1 MALAAMYGSGFWIR
15 REKGLRLANLIFRF
29 LAFYA
34 TCAHLT
40 LLQRK
45 RRFAMVPKLHMI
57 AHSAVDLQHQAAK
70 SDWVQNPLSLTNQM
84 QEDFIGRPSRISRR
98 VNIRSLHRSLIMR
111 ALIVYQ
117 HSLRNSDVDLRGM
130 DGYSDL

>member
-1 MALAAMYGSGFWIR
+1 
-15 REKGLRLANLIFRF
+15 
-29 LAFYA
+29 
-34 TCAHLT
+34 
-40 LLQRK
+40 
-45 RRFAMVPKLHMI
+45 MI